1 MTSLLVNT
9 SALTALQ
16 SLRMTQQA
24 LQQTQTEVSTGLAIN
39 SAADNASSWSIA
51 QTMQSDQNV
60 YSTLSS
66 NLSESNS
73 LLNVAVASVN
83 SAITV
88 MNSIKAAIAQAEQPG
103 ADLNQIGTSLQQLG
117 QQLSS
122 IVNSSDFNGVNLLNG
137 TQGATLSMTASY
149 TDGYTLSTTQASTI
163 GTISLTVQ
171 SLTDSTAPGG
181 GTFTGGTPT
190 GSGIL
195 QNAQSTGATAAT
207 DFTQISSADIQ
218 SGNVANTLANAD
230 EAISSLT
237 SYASQLGATQAR
249 VQSQNNFIQSLN
261 SALTTGVS
269 SLVDA
274 DMNQVSTRLQALQTQ
289 QQLGIQSLSIAN
301 QNAQLILKLFQ

>member
-137 TQGATLSMTASY
+137 TQGATLNMTASY

>member
-1 MTSLLVNT
+1 MTSLLVNS

-103 ADLNQIGTSLQQLG
+103 ADLNQIGTSLSQLG

-137 TQGATLSMTASY
+137 TQGATLNMTASY

-171 SLTDSTAPGG
+171 SLTNSTAPGG
-181 GTFTGGTPT
+181 GTFTGATPT

-195 QNAQSTGATAAT
+195 QNAQSAGATAAT
-207 DFTQISSADIQ
+207 DFTQISSTDVQ

-230 EAISSLT
+230 EAINALT

>member
-103 ADLNQIGTSLQQLG
+103 ADLNQIGTSLSQLG

-171 SLTDSTAPGG
+171 SLTNSTAPGG
-181 GTFTGGTPT
+181 GTFTGATPT

-195 QNAQSTGATAAT
+195 QNAQSAGATAAT
-207 DFTQISSADIQ
+207 DFTQISSTDVQ

-230 EAISSLT
+230 EAINALT